1 MARGVQHPFGMN
13 TATADTAALAATYR
27 ARFAG
32 YEGSPA
38 CLLLATHCACCGRAL
53 VDAKSVETGV
63 GPECRKRHGYATA
76 EGSPDWVVVFGALA
90 AAAEA
95 DARLGEVACK
105 VVDLIDDARK
115 AANLV
120 MHRIAAAQTG
130 AGVGHL
136 VVALRAL
143 GFRKMAERTAD
154 RLGSVLVEV
163 DAATG
168 VLAVFAP
175 YSEEFTAEMR
185 KVPGRW
191 FDREAKANK
200 VPASSR
206 SQLWGALRA
215 ALRPGTLV
223 VGPTRVTVI

>member
-1 MARGVQHPFGMN
+1 MN
-13 TATADTAALAATYR
+13 TTDTAALAATYS

-32 YEGSPA
+32 YENSPA

-76 EGSPDWVVVFGALA
+76 EGCPDWAVTLSALG

-95 DARLGEVACK
+95 DARFGELAFK
-105 VVDLIDDARK
+105 VVGLMGDTRV

-130 AGVGHL
+130 AAVGHL
-136 VVALRAL
+136 VVALRGL
-143 GFRKMAERTAD
+143 GYRKMAERTAD

-168 VLAVFAP
+168 VHAVFAP
-175 YSEEFTAEMR
+175 YSVEFTDAMR
-185 KVPGRW
+185 KVPGRRW
-191 FDREAKANK
+191 DSAAKANT
-200 VPASSR
+200 VPAASR
-206 SQLWGALRA
+206 GALWRALRA
-215 ALRPGTLV
+215 SQRPGTLV
-223 VGPTRVTVI
+223 VGPTTITVL

>member
-1 MARGVQHPFGMN
+1 MSNDTV
-13 TATADTAALAATYR
+13 TAAADLATTYR

-32 YEGSPA
+32 YENSPA

-76 EGSPDWVVVFGALA
+76 EGCPDWVVALSALA
-90 AAAEA
+90 SAAEA
-95 DARLGEVACK
+95 DARLGEAAYK
-105 VVDLIDDARK
+105 VVGMMDDTRK

-120 MHRIAAAQTG
+120 MHRIAAAQSG
-130 AGVGHL
+130 PGVGHL
-136 VVALRAL
+136 VTALRAL

-163 DAATG
+163 DTATG
-168 VLAVFAP
+168 ALAVFAP
-175 YSEEFTAEMR
+175 YSEEFTAAMR
-185 KVPGRW
+185 GVPGRRW
-191 FDREAKANK
+191 DREAKANV

-206 SQLWGALRA
+206 SQLWGALRGV
-215 ALRPGTLV
+215 LRPGTLV
-223 VGPTRVTVI
+223 VGPKAITVI